1 MIMYLQS
8 TFAHVGVRHSPLGS
22 ARRPLRAIWRGDRQ
36 GIQRYIKERKTLA
49 RITPR

>member
-8 TFAHVGVRHSPLGS
+8 TFAHVGAWHTFLGS
-22 ARRPLRAIWRGDRQ
+22 ARRPLRAIWHGDRQ
-36 GIQRYIKERKTLA
+36 GIQRYIQERKMLA